1 MRRRIHRSQVFT
13 PLNVHLAGVLLLL
26 VLDLVLGTKLLV
38 AWHGSHSDQ
47 TAEYAANL
55 HTYQL
60 LQAQA
65 SRFQQLPAQL
75 QTSRTQAGSFAAARI
90 PTTESAVLAE
100 LGALCGRDHVRL
112 SRAAYP
118 AAPVL
123 PGLVEM
129 RIDANV
135 TGGYQPIMHF
145 INDLERDKNHAFF
158 LIRSITLS
166 GQQGGEVNL
175 RVRMTTY
182 LRTDAANAAA
192 LQTSSAQP
200 NAGEVQ

>member
-55 HTYQL
+55 PPFEL
-60 LQAQA
+60 LQA
-65 SRFQQLPAQL
+65 PA
-75 QTSRTQAGSFAAARI
+75 RRFAAARN